1 MADQAFYPR
10 EPSASNASK
19 VVDITKL
26 PLFLGDDE
34 TEPFDEERHLYDLEA
49 LAQFLCVRSFIG
61 GIMLSRRTMRGTD
74 SNDSCKTSGD

>member
-49 LAQFLCVRSFIG
+49 LAQVLDVRFIG
-61 GIMLSRRTMRGTD
+61 GHEGRGGEL
-74 SNDSCKTSGD
+74 CEGYC